1 MKEFM
6 HNYFKNSTVFRLT
19 FAFIVAVGLFLAG
32 THMPA
37 HADGDSTDRLFTIR
51 DIKVDE
57 TASRASQARETAL
70 AKAEMLAYQKLLRK
84 LVQEDGRM
92 RLPELSRPEVQALI
106 TAIEVVEE
114 QSSSRRYLATL
125 NVRFEPGLV
134 SQFLADHD
142 VPHVLGTGQ
151 GILVLHGHRRGL
163 DELLWERDTV
173 LASARGKVDW
183 VNRIRQYVFARGEIS
198 ERAAITFREVQA
210 LQARQA
216 RDVAKL
222 YGVRDALMIA
232 SDWYR
237 TPDGPVLEYR
247 YLSTDGNMSGE
258 GRIEDIATE
267 AEAVAAMYEIV
278 LDTIDTAWR
287 GQLLVDT
294 GVEGQLEMLVPTTSL
309 SVLTDVEQRLTEVS
323 LVRNV
328 RTLEIGLPFSRI
340 AFGYTGRED
349 QLILALRYAGL
360 SLGYY
365 GGERLLEPKTDEE

>member
-6 HNYFKNSTVFRLT
+6 HNYFKNSTVFRLG
-19 FAFIVAVGLFLAG
+19 FAFIAAATLILFAAG
-32 THMPA
+32 TGA
-37 HADGDSTDRLFTIR
+37 RADEDSTDRLFTIR

-84 LVQEDGRM
+84 LVQEDGRA
-92 RLPELSRPEVQALI
+92 RLPELSRSEVQALI

-125 NVRFEPGLV
+125 NVRFEAGLV

-151 GILVLHGHRRGL
+151 GILVLHAHRRGL
-163 DELLWERDTV
+163 TELLWETDAV
-173 LASARGKVDW
+173 LASARTKVDW

-210 LQARQA
+210 LQAREA
-216 RDVAKL
+216 RDVARI

-237 TPDGPVLEYR
+237 TPQGPVLEYR
-247 YLSTDGNMSGE
+247 YLSTDGNMTGE
-258 GRIEDIATE
+258 GRIEQAANE
-267 AEAVAAMYEIV
+267 ADAVAVMYEAV
-278 LDTIDTAWR
+278 LDAIDTAWR

-294 GVEGQLEMLVPTTSL
+294 GVEGQLDMLVPTTSL
-309 SVLTDVEQRLTEVS
+309 AILTDVQRRLEEVS

-340 AFGYTGRED
+340 TFSYTGRED
-349 QLILALRYAGL
+349 QLVLALRYAGL
-360 SLGYY
+360 TLGQY
-365 GGERLLEPKTDEE
+365 GGERLLEPKANEE